1 MPVNSY
7 KVDEQSSET
16 GKLKT
21 LFRLLSYLAVYKK
34 EIISVLLIMA
44 FCVAVSLLNP
54 LIMEEA
60 IDHFI
65 SAGNQDG
72 LWKLIGFALSLN
84 ILMVIA
90 IKIRMYVMARVCN
103 NILVT
108 IRQEL
113 YTHIQTLDFHFFD
126 SRPTGKILARII
138 GDINSLKDVLSNCVT
153 TLIPD
158 FITICAVAVIM
169 FVKIRF

>member
-65 SAGNQDG
+65 SSGNQNG
-72 LWKLIGFALSLN
+72 LWKLIGFALFLN

-138 GDINSLKDVLSNCVT
+138 GDINSL
-153 TLIPD
+153 
-158 FITICAVAVIM
+158 A
-169 FVKIRF
+169 

>member
-65 SAGNQDG
+65 SASNQDG
-72 LWKLIGFALSLN
+72 LWKLIGFALFLN
-84 ILMVIA
+84 VLMVIA
-90 IKIRMYVMARVCN
+90 IKIRM
-103 NILVT
+103 
-108 IRQEL
+108 
-113 YTHIQTLDFHFFD
+113 
-126 SRPTGKILARII
+126 
-138 GDINSLKDVLSNCVT
+138 
-153 TLIPD
+153 
-158 FITICAVAVIM
+158 
-169 FVKIRF
+169 